1 MFRVWPTRKRAIKT
15 SGHFPHP
22 LQLVTY
28 GIGWVL
34 SPHFTLKLI
43 SSLVPLNRGWA
54 IYQEQIIES
63 RYIKFSPKLSILE
76 IWIWK
81 LSTNY
86 RYRKMHQIWSDKYMK
101 SQTIRNLVS
110 SNFYPKNARQITPS
124 CLFTMKSSTDTI
136 LILCPVDVLWYFF
149 TLFWAILS

>member
-54 IYQEQIIES
+54 IYREQIIES
-63 RYIKFSPKLSILE
+63 RYIGIFQIIAKIIDIGNLNLEVIDKLSISE
-76 IWIWK
+76 NA
-81 LSTNY
+81 S
-86 RYRKMHQIWSDKYMK
+86 
-101 SQTIRNLVS
+101 NLV
-110 SNFYPKNARQITPS
+110 R
-124 CLFTMKSSTDTI
+124 
-136 LILCPVDVLWYFF
+136 
-149 TLFWAILS
+149 